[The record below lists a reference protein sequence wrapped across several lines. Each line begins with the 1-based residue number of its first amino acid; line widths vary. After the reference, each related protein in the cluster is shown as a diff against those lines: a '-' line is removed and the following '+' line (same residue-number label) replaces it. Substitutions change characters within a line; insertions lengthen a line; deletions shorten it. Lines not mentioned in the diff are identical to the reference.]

1 MEEETMTTIVALPV
15 AAGRLSLH
23 FGHCENFAF
32 FEVDRDTG
40 AIARRW
46 EAEPPPHEPGVLP
59 RWLQEQGA
67 GTIIAG
73 GMGRRAQDLFA
84 SAGIEV
90 LVGAPSGIPE
100 ALVGEWLAGG
110 LEGGTNICDH

>member
-1 MEEETMTTIVALPV
+1 MNTIVALPV

-23 FGHCENFAF
+23 FGHCERFVF
-32 FEVDRDTG
+32 FEVDRDAGTV
-40 AIARRW
+40 ARRW

-59 RWLQEQGA
+59 RWLKEQGA

-84 SAGIEV
+84 HNGVEV
-90 LVGAPSGIPE
+90 LVGAPAGDP
-100 ALVGEWLAGG
+100 ATLVDDWLAGK
-110 LEGGTNICDH
+110 LAPGTNLCDH